1 MKEIKIYKS
10 KWRAIKLILL
20 CSIFVVLG
28 LWGIRTGSMPTWV
41 AWLNIGL
48 FGLCYPIG
56 LFHLFDKRPQ
66 IIINQTGIFDR
77 MVGYLINIFRQKFI
91 CLVLDENFK
100 PLQTQSKLFQ
110 QAAILNEAIGAQ
122 KVNISLG
129 QVNINP
135 KQLTDFIL
143 LMRDATNP
151 EKKNLKIN
159 LTEGKHRKNSGNNK
173 TFTIDEVFKLQK
185 QFPRSV
191 KTRNRRLY

>member
-77 MVGYLINIFRQKFI
+77 MANKDFIGWDVIKDAYLINIFRQKFI

-151 EKKNLKIN
+151 ERENLIDKA
-159 LTEGKHRKNSGNNK
+159 LTEWK
-173 TFTIDEVFKLQK
+173 T
-185 QFPRSV
+185 
-191 KTRNRRLY
+191 